1 MRNARHVSWFAV
13 SLLMSAFPA
22 AGAVRQTGQA
32 ADALTL
38 TSPAFA
44 QGEEIPPRYT
54 NDGEDISPPLVIAGA
69 PQGTAAFALIMDDP
83 DAPGSTWVH
92 WVVWS
97 IPAGTREIATGKLP
111 EGAVEGRNSWGRNGY
126 GGPAPPSGTHRYF
139 FKLFALDVVPD
150 LPTRAG
156 AAALR
161 RAIEG
166 HVLATAELMGM
177 YRRR

>member
-38 TSPAFA
+38 TSPACA

-97 IPAGTREIATGKLP
+97 IPAGTREIA
-111 EGAVEGRNSWGRNGY
+111 
-126 GGPAPPSGTHRYF
+126 SGTHRDF